1 MTLRHLLFRSL
12 ICLSAPALPG
22 WAAPAQAAGSFLRE
36 PDYRVAT
43 IGYRIATAAPALC
56 PKQGPIGGLTF
67 HHLSDYEPGDRPEM
81 AAQGLDRGPGVLTVV
96 DGSPADLAGLHA
108 GDVLL
113 AVNGIAFPSPAAILT
128 GKDRR
133 NRRARTDSSE
143 TLFQDQLARGPA
155 LLSVLRGGQT
165 LSLTLTP
172 RTGCLFR
179 IRLAYTSQQR
189 AVAASPYILITS
201 ALVELA
207 NNDDELAFLIAHEM
221 AHVALDHGTQLK
233 ARNIP
238 RTGAVRGFG
247 KNGEFVR
254 RTEDE
259 ADQLGG
265 RLMMAAGYDLPRGV
279 LILPRMGSV
288 ITFFGMFQTHADDA
302 DRIRRMRELA
312 GAPPA

>member
-1 MTLRHLLFRSL
+1 MIRRFRFPTFSGSAALLL
-12 ICLSAPALPG
+12 LAG
-22 WAAPAQAAGSFLRE
+22 TMPAQADGSFLRE
-36 PDYRVAT
+36 SDYRVAT
-43 IGYRIATAAPALC
+43 IGYRIATAAPSLC
-56 PKQGPIGGLTF
+56 PRQGPVSGLQF
-67 HHLSDYEPGDRPEM
+67 HHLSDYEAADRPGM
-81 AAQGLDRGPGVLTVV
+81 IAQGLDRGPGVLAVV
-96 DGSPADLAGLHA
+96 AGSPADLAGLRA

-113 AVNGIAFPSPAAILT
+113 AVNGTPFPSPAAILA
-128 GKDRR
+128 GKDSRT
-133 NRRARTDSSE
+133 RRAGSDASE
-143 TLFQDQLARGPA
+143 SMLQDQLALGPA
-155 LLSVLRGGQT
+155 EMRVLRGRET

-189 AVAASPYILITS
+189 AVAASPYVLITS
-201 ALVELA
+201 SLVGLTR
-207 NNDDELAFLIAHEM
+207 NDDELAFLIAHEL
-221 AHVALDHGTQLK
+221 AHVVLDHGAQLK
-233 ARNIP
+233 ARGVP
-238 RTGAVRGFG
+238 RNGSARGFG

-265 RLMMAAGYDLPRGV
+265 RLMMAAGFDLPRGV

-288 ITFFGMFQTHADDA
+288 ITFFGLFQTHADDA